1 MRLLNA
7 SCCLVMATLLASPVL
22 QAGPLPPAADA
33 TPPKT
38 TKPAPKP
45 APAKPA
51 ATPKPA
57 PASAQVAPASK
68 PAAPAAATAK
78 SPPAAPPQPQGPIRV
93 PPSVREL
100 RIVATVDATQ
110 EWKKNDPEHPGEQW
124 SKGSTQQRYE
134 ITTRL
139 RSDGKLH
146 LRNLLDPVLNNR
158 LEAKTIHLAHQTKD
172 RLGKPGQPAKIP
184 QTDKEKQDFT
194 LALQRANIACEGDP
208 TCYYN
213 LQMDAA
219 IIMAAMEY
227 PEAMEEDSDP
237 GQYEYFVPFDGC
249 PQKTRVTLKMA
260 VDGVRYNKD
269 AKDFIPFSER
279 RSADS
284 IDATDG
290 LLLCRHF
297 LAVIDTQD
305 KDKPMYQETIF
316 VPRPEGMTE
325 YTENNHTAREKQ
337 PQPMPP
343 PAVDWMTE
351 ALRHAP
357 ASGKASVKLPLPL
370 PLNGN
375 ATWLGLWTG
384 TAHVAMEWTF
394 TEVPASSTPS
404 KP

>member
-1 MRLLNA
+1 MRFDLQFA
-7 SCCLVMATLLASPVL
+7 SCLIGPLFAAVISLPAA
-22 QAGPLPPAADA
+22 AGPVPPAADA
-33 TPPKT
+33 PPPKKT
-38 TKPAPKP
+38 

-51 ATPKPA
+51 SAKPAAPA
-57 PASAQVAPASK
+57 PAAAKAASPK
-68 PAAPAAATAK
+68 PAAPAAVK
-78 SPPAAPPQPQGPIRV
+78 PSEPAGPLRV

-100 RIVATVDATQ
+100 HIVATVDATQ

-146 LRNLLDPVLNNR
+146 LRNLLDPDLNNR
-158 LEAKTIHLAHQTKD
+158 LEAKTIHLARMAKE
-172 RLGKPGQPAKIP
+172 RLGKPGQPAKLP
-184 QTDKEKQDFT
+184 QTPEEKQAFT

-227 PEAMEEDSDP
+227 PEAMNEDSDP
-237 GQYEYFVPFDGC
+237 GQYQYFVPYDDC
-249 PQKTRVTLKMA
+249 PEKTRVTLKIA
-260 VDGVRYNKD
+260 IDGVRYNKD

-279 RSADS
+279 RSADTV
-284 IDATDG
+284 DASDG

-297 LAVIDTQD
+297 LAVIDTKD

-316 VPRPEGMTE
+316 VPRPVGMTE
-325 YTENNHTAREKQ
+325 YTENGHTSREQQ

-351 ALRHAP
+351 VLRHAK
-357 ASGKASVKLPLPL
+357 SDGKASVTLPLPL

-384 TAHVAMEWTF
+384 TAKVAMEWTF
-394 TEVPASSTPS
+394 REVPASTTPA